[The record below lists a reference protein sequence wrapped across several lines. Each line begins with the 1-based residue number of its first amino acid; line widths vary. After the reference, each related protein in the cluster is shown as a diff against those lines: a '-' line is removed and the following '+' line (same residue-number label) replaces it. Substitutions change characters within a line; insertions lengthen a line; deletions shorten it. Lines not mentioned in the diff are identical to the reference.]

1 MFGIDLLRN
10 TIACLFLEWQLL
22 FDVIF
27 IVIYYS
33 YIIHYKNRSIVTK
46 DVEGTENLQSVFFC
60 QSLTRTFSIYALSDS
75 GDLSNLFGFLS

>member
-46 DVEGTENLQSVFFC
+46 DVKGTENLQSVFFLAITYKNF
-60 QSLTRTFSIYALSDS
+60 QPIRSK
-75 GDLSNLFGFLS
+75 

>member
-46 DVEGTENLQSVFFC
+46 DVKGTENLQSVFFFVNHL
-60 QSLTRTFSIYALSDS
+60 QEHSEHTL
-75 GDLSNLFGFLS
+75 